1 MLWALIGVLI
11 ALAALLA
18 VAATLVSTGALPL
31 DTGWGRR
38 VRSLGPL
45 VVHIEAPREIVFDV
59 AAAPYA
65 SANPPRALREKVTV
79 LERGEGMVVAAH
91 RTKAAL
97 VTSVTVESVT
107 LERPGRIGFRLLR
120 GPVPHVVEHFEL
132 RERDGGT
139 ELAYAGELG
148 SDFWWP
154 GSLWGR
160 IVAGHWERA
169 VDKSLQQIKDSAE
182 QVAQRRASRG
192 A

>member
-1 MLWALIGVLI
+1 LI
-11 ALAALLA
+11 ALVALLA
-18 VAATLVSTGALPL
+18 VAATLVTTGALTL

-38 VRSLGPL
+38 VRGLGPF
-45 VVHIEAPREIVFDV
+45 VVHIAASREIVFDV
-59 AAAPYA
+59 AATPYA

-91 RTKAAL
+91 RTKATL

-107 LERPGRIGFRLLR
+107 LERPERIGFRLLR
-120 GPVPHVVEHFEL
+120 GPVPHVVERFEL
-132 RERDGGT
+132 AERDGGT
-139 ELAYAGELG
+139 ELAYEGELG
-148 SDFWWP
+148 TDFWWP

-169 VDKSLQQIKDSAE
+169 VDTSLRQIKESAE
-182 QVAQRRASRG
+182 QVAERRASRG